1 MIELFKMSEEENT
14 RTVGNANP
22 VCSSGRSTGTP
33 ATRHGKIY
41 KESLRFSK
49 PLLLGPANIGG
60 VGKNRKPYKSYWRK
74 RKDARKQN
82 KLDFENGKNT
92 PSTDMMRKFGIKVG
106 DNKFQKYE
114 GKGTVEVEWVR
125 KHDAAYRPKRGSYDY
140 GFTYNEPVED

>member
-82 KLDFENGKNT
+82 KFDFENGKNT

-140 GFTYNEPVED
+140 GFTYSDSVEE

>member
-1 MIELFKMSEEENT
+1 MSEEENT
-14 RTVGNANP
+14 RVAGNANP
-22 VCSSGRSTGTP
+22 TCSSGRSKGTP

-140 GFTYNEPVED
+140 GFTYSDSVEE

>member
-1 MIELFKMSEEENT
+1 MSEEENI
-14 RTVGNANP
+14 RVAGNANP
-22 VCSSGRSTGTP
+22 SCSSGRSTGTP

-140 GFTYNEPVED
+140 GFTYTESVEE